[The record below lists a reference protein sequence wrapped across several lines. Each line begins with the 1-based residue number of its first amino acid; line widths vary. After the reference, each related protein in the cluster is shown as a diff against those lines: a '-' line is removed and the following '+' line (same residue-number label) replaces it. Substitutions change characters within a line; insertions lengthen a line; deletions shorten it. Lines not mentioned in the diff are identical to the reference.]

1 MKLIRIKEVTE
12 QTGLS
17 RSAIYRKMSEGDF
30 PQSVSLGCR
39 AVAWIESDVQGW
51 IAERVGHHYS
61 PEPKSYQ
68 AEHSYF

>member
-17 RSAIYRKMSEGDF
+17 RSDIYSKMSEGDF

-39 AVAWIESDVQGW
+39 AVA
-51 IAERVGHHYS
+51 
-61 PEPKSYQ
+61 
-68 AEHSYF
+68 